1 MVNKLNAFLD
11 AVNRVK
17 SAASSVGSTIGGG
30 INRGLSAIG
39 FAEGGIVTQPTL
51 AMIGEAGE
59 AEAVIPL
66 SKLGSTMGGLSI
78 TITGNTF
85 MSDEDA
91 AETIGDMIISR
102 LKLHNRL

>member
-1 MVNKLNAFLD
+1 
-11 AVNRVK
+11 
-17 SAASSVGSTIGGG
+17 
-30 INRGLSAIG
+30 
-39 FAEGGIVTQPTL
+39 
-51 AMIGEAGE
+51 MIGEAGE

-66 SKLGSTMGGLSI
+66 SKLGSTLGGLNI